1 MRKDITHYKA
11 GLEIKHPM
19 VVDNVETM
27 VNHQPLCDDTLGNT
41 QPSDLALLNNERL
54 DTTTFTV
61 EQELKYA
68 CRYEEGYD
76 LPDKHYE
83 AWLKINHPQS
93 PKAGSTQQVPSL
105 SASMSLSPKNQNGL
119 QADSTENAASLSKCP
134 SPASVISNKN
144 PAVVQRSPLS
154 ELLNIPVANKPKKK
168 VTTGKERVL
177 TSAECLKALQEK
189 ENEKKRKAEEKEQR
203 KQERLLKK

>member
-1 MRKDITHYKA
+1 M
-11 GLEIKHPM
+11 
-19 VVDNVETM
+19 
-27 VNHQPLCDDTLGNT
+27 NHQPLCDDTLGNN
-41 QPSDLALLNNERL
+41 QPSSLALMSNECL
-54 DTTTFTV
+54 DTTNFTV

-105 SASMSLSPKNQNGL
+105 SVSMSLSENGL
-119 QADSTENAASLSKCP
+119 QAGLADNAVSLSKCP
-134 SPASVISNKN
+134 SPAPLMSNKG
-144 PAVVQRSPLS
+144 VQRSPLS
-154 ELLNIPVANKPKKK
+154 ELLNIPVANKPKMK
-168 VTTGKERVL
+168 VTTGKARVL

-189 ENEKKRKAEEKEQR
+189 ENEKN
-203 KQERLLKK
+203 ERLKKKSKGKRRDY